1 MLQLGLDFTDGVHH
15 LVELLGRSVAHL
27 FVQLQHLRFH
37 FVHIL
42 EGCAQH
48 LADGHALFQRA
59 LLVQIADGN
68 LAGPFNLALVRQD
81 VAGND
86 I

>member
-1 MLQLGLDFTDGVHH
+1 MLQLGLDFTDSVHH

-42 EGCAQH
+42 EGRAQH
-48 LADGHALFQRA
+48 LTDGHALFQRA
-59 LLVQIADGN
+59 LLV
-68 LAGPFNLALVRQD
+68 
-81 VAGND
+81 
-86 I
+86 